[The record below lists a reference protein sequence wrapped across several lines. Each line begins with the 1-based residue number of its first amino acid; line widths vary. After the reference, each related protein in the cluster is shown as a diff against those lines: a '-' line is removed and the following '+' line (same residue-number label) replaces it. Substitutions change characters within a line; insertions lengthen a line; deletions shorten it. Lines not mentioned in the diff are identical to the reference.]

1 MFLFANEMPIT
12 LEALD
17 ANGGVLSG
25 MAASLRHLDGERA
38 VVALSS
44 QIPASYLHW
53 ERVCGFRLRMGCRAT
68 TLLAW

>member
-53 ERVCGFRLRMGCRAT
+53 GTRVRFQVADGCRAT